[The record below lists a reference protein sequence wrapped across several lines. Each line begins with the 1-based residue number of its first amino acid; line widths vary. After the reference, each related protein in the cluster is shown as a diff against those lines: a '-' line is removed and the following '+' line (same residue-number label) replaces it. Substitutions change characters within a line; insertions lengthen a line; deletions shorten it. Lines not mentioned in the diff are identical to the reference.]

1 MINKRL
7 VFRLLSFALTAALLI
22 VPAAASDERED
33 APIVEQRMDYFDFT
47 LNTTGGKRFN
57 LKDYLAGK
65 QVVIVSYVAA
75 WCPNSV
81 RNGHILK
88 RLYDSYRDKG
98 LGVVAVAEYSNAEE
112 MRVFVNRIG
121 IDYPVVVETS
131 KRGARKKSLHY
142 KLRQRVGDKRKWGT
156 PFYVIIDGRDIEA
169 GADAGV
175 LARRVYTVSGE
186 IIESEAEQFL
196 KEHLRDDPQ

>member
-1 MINKRL
+1 MTHKRL
-7 VFRLLSFALTAALLI
+7 VFRLISFALMGSLLI
-22 VPAAASDERED
+22 VSATASDERED

-47 LNTTGGKRFN
+47 LDATNGKQFN
-57 LKDYLAGK
+57 LREYAAGR

-81 RNGHILK
+81 RNGHVLK
-88 RLYDSYRDKG
+88 RLYDRYRDKG
-98 LGVVAVAEYSNAEE
+98 LGVVVVAEYSHAEE

-121 IDYPVVVETS
+121 IDYPVAVETS
-131 KRGARKKSLHY
+131 KRGERKKSLHY

-156 PFYVIIDGRDIEA
+156 PFYVIIDARDIEA
-169 GADAGV
+169 GATTGV
-175 LARRVYTVSGE
+175 LARRIYTVSGE

-196 KEHLRDDPQ
+196 NAHLRDDPQ